1 MPDRHTGSDKTTL
14 CLLVCS
20 PVSSRSG
27 QGHVV
32 GNLVLRV
39 GDVAVWSPS
48 LVLKRWPVSRVPRA
62 VQGLVE
68 ELCVR

>member
-1 MPDRHTGSDKTTL
+1 M
-14 CLLVCS
+14 
-20 PVSSRSG
+20 
-27 QGHVV
+27 
-32 GNLVLRV
+32 LRV